1 MKTKIVSRL
10 GVAVVALAFGTV
22 LWAQEPDANGPPP
35 PPPGDPVVI
44 MDAGG
49 AGGPRHMM
57 AVPMFGDVKPV
68 TGAPFSAQATTEI
81 SQALADGNQINNKET
96 ATVARDSSGRTRRDG
111 TIRRIGLLASAGSQ
125 PDIVRIVDPVAGMTY
140 MLDVPTKTAVKVP
153 LKSGPGDVGIN
164 PKERFRKFRD
174 HSNQVVDSLNRQVV
188 TESLGDQMMG
198 GVDAQGTR
206 TTETIPAGAIG
217 NQKPIVIVSERW
229 YSPDLQE
236 TIYSKRTDPRF
247 GTTIYQL
254 TNISRQ
260 EPDPSLF
267 QVPADYAIQDGR
279 AFKQALRSQIQGKAQ

>member
-1 MKTKIVSRL
+1 MRTRILSRL
-10 GVAVVALAFGTV
+10 GAVSVALALGAV
-22 LWAQEPDANGPPP
+22 VWAQEPDAPEPPP
-35 PPPGDPVVI
+35 PPSDGYVTM
-44 MDAGG
+44 MDVGG
-49 AGGPRHMM
+49 VGGPRRMM

-81 SQALADGNQINNKET
+81 SQVLADGNQINNKET
-96 ATVARDSSGRTRRDG
+96 ATIARDSSGRTRRDG
-111 TIRRIGLLASAGSQ
+111 TIRRIGLASAGNQ
-125 PDIVRIVDPVAGMTY
+125 PEIVRIVDPVAGMTY
-140 MLDVPTKTAVKVP
+140 ILDTGAKTAVKAP
-153 LKSGPGDVGIN
+153 LKSGPRDAGVN
-164 PKERFRKFRD
+164 PKERFKLWRD
-174 HSNQVVDSLNRQVV
+174 AEGSKWQTV
-188 TESLGDQMMG
+188 TESLGDQMMA

-217 NQKPIVIVSERW
+217 NQKPIVVVSERW

-267 QVPADYAIQDGR
+267 QVPADYKVEEGR
-279 AFKQALRSQIQGKAQ
+279 AFKESLRYQIQGKQ

>member
-10 GVAVVALAFGTV
+10 GVALVALALGTV
-22 LWAQEPDANGPPP
+22 LWAQEPDANEPPP

-96 ATVARDSSGRTRRDG
+96 ATIARDSSGRTRRDG
-111 TIRRIGLLASAGSQ
+111 TVRRIGLLASAGSQ
-125 PDIVRIVDPVAGMTY
+125 PDIVRIVDPVAGTTY

-153 LKSGPGDVGIN
+153 LKSGPGDVVAN
-164 PKERFRKFRD
+164 PKEHFKVWREGGGSKWQ
-174 HSNQVVDSLNRQVV
+174 SV
-188 TESLGDQMMG
+188 TESLGDQVMG

-267 QVPADYAIQDGR
+267 QVPADYAIKDGR
-279 AFKQALRSQIQGKAQ
+279 AFKEGLRYQIQGKAQ